1 MQVEVVCGDAKKQI
15 LLTVEV
21 PEKATVQ
28 QAIEKSNILQNY
40 PELKLADLVLGIF
53 SKKCQLD
60 TVLEAG
66 DRVEIYR
73 PLMIDPK
80 EARRLRAQRSAH

>member
-1 MQVEVVCGDAKKQI
+1 MQVEVVFGDAKKQI
-15 LLTVEV
+15 LLTLEV
-21 PEKATVQ
+21 PENTTVQ
-28 QAIEKSNILQNY
+28 QAIEKTNILQDY
-40 PELKLADLVLGIF
+40 PELNLADLVVGIF

-60 TVLEAG
+60 TILEAG

-80 EARRLRAQRSAH
+80 EARRLRAQKKTR